1 MTAGASSG
9 AAAARNAGVG
19 TLESHLRA
27 RRDAGRKLLVPY
39 VTGGMGADWIESVH
53 AVADAG
59 ADAVEIGIPFSDPMI
74 DGPTIQEASLRALQR
89 GTTPASVLDA
99 LARAD
104 LAVPLCVMTYYNIVF
119 RAGLRRFA
127 RSLADAGV
135 AGAIIPDLPLE
146 EAGEWCVEADDAG
159 VATVLLVAP
168 STPSARASVICE
180 RSRGFVYGVG
190 IMGVTGE
197 RAALASTA
205 GAVGKMLRLLT
216 DRPVCIGIGVSTPAQ
231 AAEACADADGVVV
244 GSAIV
249 RRLLDGA
256 GPEGAGE
263 FVGSLRA
270 GIDARAS

>member
-1 MTAGASSG
+1 MTAPSAGG
-9 AAAARNAGVG
+9 PAAARHARTGA
-19 TLESHLRA
+19 LESHLRA
-27 RRDAGRKLLVPY
+27 RRDSGHKLLVPY
-39 VTGGMGADWIESVH
+39 VTGGMGDDWIEAVH
-53 AVADAG
+53 AVAESG

-74 DGPTIQEASLRALQR
+74 DGPVIQEASLRALQR
-89 GTTPASVLDA
+89 GTTPTSVLDA

-127 RSLADAGV
+127 RSVADAGV

-168 STPSARASVICE
+168 TTPPARARSICD

-190 IMGVTGE
+190 VMGVTGE
-197 RAALASTA
+197 RATLASSA
-205 GAVGKMLRLLT
+205 GDVAKMLRPLT
-216 DRPVCIGIGVSTPAQ
+216 DRPVCIGIGVSTPDQ
-231 AAEACADADGVVV
+231 AARACADADGVVV

-256 GPEGAGE
+256 GPAGAGE
-263 FVGSLRA
+263 FVASLRA
-270 GIDARAS
+270 GIDAAP